1 MMEDLYY
8 LTGKLLNVNPV
19 NEGIGKQIAKQNVQ
33 YNPKLKSL
41 PPELPPTH
49 AHAHAYAHARVH
61 ACGRAV
67 RPSTSSLVTNCIG
80 QGLVHGGGDCDY
92 IGKGMRSPKDWLI

>member
-19 NEGIGKQIAKQNVQ
+19 NEGIGNQIAKQNVQ

-41 PPELPPTH
+41 PPELPPPLTRTRIRTR
-49 AHAHAYAHARVH
+49 AR
-61 ACGRAV
+61 A
-67 RPSTSSLVTNCIG
+67 
-80 QGLVHGGGDCDY
+80 
-92 IGKGMRSPKDWLI
+92 RSPPLHQLPRD